1 MIYIRVKQAT
11 KLGFIRCQSGGVFDA
26 SYPKS
31 ELRRGRVQS
40 EGMVCPTLTT
50 GEPNILRITVTKGGD
65 ADVIH

>member
-1 MIYIRVKQAT
+1 V
-11 KLGFIRCQSGGVFDA
+11 SEWGVFDA

-50 GEPNILRITVTKGGD
+50 GEPNILRITVKENNDG
-65 ADVIH
+65 AE

>member
-1 MIYIRVKQAT
+1 M
-11 KLGFIRCQSGGVFDA
+11 SEWGGVFDA

-50 GEPNILRITVTKGGD
+50 GEPNILRITVTKGDD

>member
-11 KLGFIRCQSGGVFDA
+11 KLGFIRCQSGGGVFDA

-50 GEPNILRITVTKGGD
+50 GEPNILRITVERKEK
-65 ADVIH
+65 